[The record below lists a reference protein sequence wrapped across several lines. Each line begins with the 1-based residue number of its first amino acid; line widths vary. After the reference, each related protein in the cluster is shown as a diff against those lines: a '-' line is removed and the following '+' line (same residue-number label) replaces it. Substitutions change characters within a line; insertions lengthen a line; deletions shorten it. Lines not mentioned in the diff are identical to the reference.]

1 MKGESSDEEEDTKVM
16 ENFFENFKKTTVLF
30 SRSKPKDIFNFIKSK
45 LSDSITQIKESDAIW
60 TMAFTLEE
68 PVELQDRQQ
77 FTEDSQEEE

>member
-45 LSDSITQIKESDAIW
+45 LSD
-60 TMAFTLEE
+60 
-68 PVELQDRQQ
+68 
-77 FTEDSQEEE
+77 